1 MSTTKITVNEAY
13 YLVRIGSWSE
23 EDLERWIQKR
33 ISDKID
39 EVTTEYYDRIL
50 EKEANKRDQ
59 ERYGYLDNYGDF
71 RGKWY

>member
-1 MSTTKITVNEAY
+1 MSITSVNEAY

-33 ISDKID
+33 ISDKVD
-39 EVTTEYYDRIL
+39 EVSTEYYERIL
-50 EKEANKRDQ
+50 EKEEAKKYSY
-59 ERYGYLDNYGDF
+59 EGYGEY